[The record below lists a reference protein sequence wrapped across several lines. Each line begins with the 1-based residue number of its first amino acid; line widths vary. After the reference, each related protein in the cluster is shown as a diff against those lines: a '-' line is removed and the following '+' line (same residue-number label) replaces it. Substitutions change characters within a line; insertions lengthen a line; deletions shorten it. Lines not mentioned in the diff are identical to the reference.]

1 MMPTAMRADEWVCHR
16 CGVAFSVGDIVVG
29 QIVKGL
35 ADGNPNYVPIHQV
48 CPKVKGKKIR

>member
-1 MMPTAMRADEWVCHR
+1 MPTAMRADEWVCHR
-16 CGVAFSVGDIVVG
+16 CGVAFNVGDIVVG
-29 QIVKGL
+29 LIVKGL